1 MGPLRLVPEDEDSSF
16 FPRAAQLFW
25 GPRGVPRCAVPA
37 TVSMPQVPAKGQL
50 LPFPGR
56 SISEQPVQPYVAVMS
71 PKVILLLWK
80 KTAVGLE
87 LSKFLHNPKIFVIL
101 FFFQVFKLPSG
112 SERLHSSPGPML
124 GQAEI
129 KSQAQSSLRLL
140 GWDR

>member
-1 MGPLRLVPEDEDSSF
+1 MFPSFCPLNKTISPWSPHRAHAHTERRPLLRTYHTQCKKS
-16 FPRAAQLFW
+16 PRQQCNWDALE
-25 GPRGVPRCAVPA
+25 
-37 TVSMPQVPAKGQL
+37 L
-50 LPFPGR
+50 
-56 SISEQPVQPYVAVMS
+56 ISEQPVQPYVAVVS

-101 FFFQVFKLPSG
+101 LFFQVFKLPSG